1 VPLKIDSAIPMNN
14 EVAIPRLGL
23 GMYRSPRGRKSFST
37 VLYALQYGYRHVDTA
52 ALYHN
57 EREVG
62 DAIRESGIPREQ
74 IFITT
79 KLWNQDQGYD
89 STMRAFDKSMKALNL
104 GYLDLYLIHWPVPGK
119 RRDSWK
125 AMQKIYQ
132 EGRCRSIGV
141 SNYLI
146 RHLSELLSETAV
158 VPVVNQVEFSPF
170 LYQKELL
177 DYCRSKGIVIEAYS
191 PITKGKRLDDP
202 NIVRIANQYHKTSA
216 QILIRWALQQ
226 DLVVL
231 VKSNRVERIEE
242 NGSVF
247 DFEITPQDMTVL
259 NSLNENY
266 RTSWDPTDVA

>member
-1 VPLKIDSAIPMNN
+1 MKIDSTIQMNN
-14 EVAIPRLGL
+14 GVNIPRLGL
-23 GMYRSPRGRKSFST
+23 GMYRSPKGRKSFST
-37 VLYALQYGYRHVDTA
+37 VLYALQFGYRHVDTA

-62 DAIRESGIPREQ
+62 EAVKESGIPRDQ
-74 IFITT
+74 IFVTT
-79 KLWNQDQGYD
+79 KLWNDDHGYD
-89 STMRAFDKSMKALNL
+89 RALRAFDKSMKELNL
-104 GYLDLYLIHWPVPGK
+104 ETIDLYLIHWPVPGK
-119 RRDSWK
+119 RKESWK
-125 AMQKIYQ
+125 ALRKIYN

-146 RHLSELLSETAV
+146 RHLEELLSETEA

-177 DYCRSKGIVIEAYS
+177 EYCRSKNILLEAYS
-191 PITKGKRLDDP
+191 PITKGNRLNDA
-202 NIVRIANQYHKTSA
+202 NVVKIANKYGKTPA
-216 QILIRWALQQ
+216 QILIRWGLQH

-247 DFEITPQDMTVL
+247 DFEIEAEDMRFL
-259 NSLNENY
+259 DSLDENY
-266 RTSWDPTDVA
+266 RTSWDPSDVL